1 MNTKPSSRLS
11 KVDRDP
17 FFFMGFLTLV
27 VGAMYIFSLVND
39 PKLRQPDI
47 FIVFTLLVGIHVILH
62 WYLYRIAERSPA
74 WVTGY
79 ILLQGLLA
87 FAISV
92 ISGAL
97 GMVFAL
103 FMGLI
108 GESVGLL
115 GIKRWGLL
123 ALTYYLILSM
133 ICFANLTGIN
143 SVGGYWLMTIPV
155 VIFIVIYVTMY
166 MRQAEAREQAQVLLV
181 ELETANR
188 QLSEYAD
195 RVEDLTIAN
204 ERQRMAR
211 ELHDTLSQG
220 LAGLILQLE
229 AADANLATDRSD
241 KARVI
246 IQQSMQQARATL
258 ESSRRAIDNL
268 RQPEPENLEGAI
280 RREITQFSE
289 YSGIPCEIR
298 LEIPG
303 RYLEE
308 IQEAVVRSVAEAL
321 NNIARH
327 AEAQKVEIS
336 ALCENGSLSLI
347 LKDDGKGF
355 DPENIP
361 AGHYGIMGIRERIR
375 LVGGQLEIKSSSQ
388 GGTTLILTIPVNT
401 EEE

>member
-1 MNTKPSSRLS
+1 MNTKPSSHLS

-17 FFFMGFLTLV
+17 LIFMGFLTLV
-27 VGAMYIFSLVND
+27 VGALYVISLVNV
-39 PKLRQPDI
+39 PELRQPET

-62 WYLYRIAERSPA
+62 WYLYRIAERSSA

-87 FAISV
+87 FVISV

-133 ICFANLTGIN
+133 ICFANLTGID

-166 MRQAEAREQAQVLLV
+166 MRQAEAREQAQALLV
-181 ELETANR
+181 ELETVNR

-229 AADANLATDRSD
+229 AADANLAADRSD

-268 RQPEPENLEGAI
+268 RQPEPESLEEAI

-289 YSGIPCEIR
+289 YSGIPCETR

-308 IQEAVVRSVAEAL
+308 VQEAVVRSVAEAL

-336 ALCENGSLSLI
+336 AVSENGGLRLV

-355 DPENIP
+355 DPDNIP
-361 AGHYGIMGIRERIR
+361 TGHYGILGIRERIR
-375 LVGGQLEIKSSSQ
+375 LVGGQMEINSSSQ
-388 GGTTLILTIPVNT
+388 SGTTLILTIPLND

>member
-1 MNTKPSSRLS
+1 MNKTTKSEFH

-17 FFFMGFLTLV
+17 LLFMGFLTLI
-27 VGAMYIFSLVND
+27 VGTMYIVTLINV
-39 PKLRQPDI
+39 PAVRQPLT
-47 FIVFTLLVGIHVILH
+47 FIIFTLLVIIHVVLH
-62 WYLYRIAERSPA
+62 WFLYKIVVLPGR
-74 WVTGY
+74 WVAVY
-79 ILLQGLLA
+79 IIGQGILA
-87 FAISV
+87 FTITMISNWT
-92 ISGAL
+92 

-115 GIKRWGLL
+115 GLKRWGML
-123 ALTYYLILSM
+123 AIAYYLALSM
-133 ICFANLTGIN
+133 IAFTLLLGPD
-143 SVGGYWLMTIPV
+143 SVGWWALGTIPV
-155 VIFIVIYVTMY
+155 VIFIVIYVTLY
-166 MRQAEAREQAQVLLV
+166 SRQAEAREQAQKLLID
-181 ELETANR
+181 LEKANQ

-195 RVEDLTIAN
+195 RVEDLTISN

-229 AADANLATDRSD
+229 AADANLANDRSER
-241 KARVI
+241 ARVI

-268 RQPEPENLEGAI
+268 RQPEPESLEGAI
-280 RREITQFSE
+280 QREATQFSE
-289 YSGIPCEIR
+289 YSGIPCNLR

-308 IQEAVVRSVAEAL
+308 IQEAVIRSISEAL

-327 AEAQKVEIS
+327 ADAQKVELS
-336 ALCENGSLSLI
+336 ALSENGSLRLI

-355 DPENIP
+355 DPDNIP
-361 AGHYGIMGIRERIR
+361 AGHYGILGIRERIR
-375 LVGGQLEIKSSSQ
+375 LVGGQMEINSSSQ
-388 GGTTLILTIPVNT
+388 SGTTLKLTIPLND

>member
-1 MNTKPSSRLS
+1 MNTKPSHHLS

-27 VGAMYIFSLVND
+27 VGTMYIITLVNI
-39 PKLRQPDI
+39 PELRRPVTL
-47 FIVFTLLVGIHVILH
+47 IVFTLLVGTHVILH

-79 ILLQGLLA
+79 IILQGLLA
-87 FAISV
+87 FVISV

-166 MRQAEAREQAQVLLV
+166 VRQSEARSQAQALAV
-181 ELETANR
+181 ELEKANQ

-229 AADANLATDRSD
+229 AADANLANDRSD
-241 KARVI
+241 TARVI

-268 RQPEPENLEGAI
+268 RQPEPESLEDAI
-280 RREITQFSE
+280 QREVTQFSE

-308 IQEAVVRSVAEAL
+308 IQEAVIRSISEAL

-336 ALCENGSLSLI
+336 AFSENSCLRLI

-355 DPENIP
+355 DPDNIP
-361 AGHYGIMGIRERIR
+361 TGHYGILGIRERIR
-375 LVGGQLEIKSSSQ
+375 LVGGQMEINSSSQ
-388 GGTTLILTIPVNT
+388 SGTTLILTIPLND

>member
-1 MNTKPSSRLS
+1 MKNQTSADLS

-17 FFFMGFLTLV
+17 FIFMGFLTLV
-27 VGAMYIFSLVND
+27 VGAMYVITLVNV
-39 PKLRQPDI
+39 PELRQPVT
-47 FIVFTLLVGIHVILH
+47 FIVFTLLTGIHVILH

-79 ILLQGLLA
+79 IILQGLLA
-87 FAISV
+87 FVISV

-115 GIKRWGLL
+115 GINRWGLL

-155 VIFIVIYVTMY
+155 VISVVIYVTLY
-166 MRQAEAREQAQVLLV
+166 MRQTEARSQAQTLLL
-181 ELETANR
+181 ELERANR

-229 AADANLATDRSD
+229 AADANLAADRSE

-258 ESSRRAIDNL
+258 EIFQTGN
-268 RQPEPENLEGAI
+268 
-280 RREITQFSE
+280 
-289 YSGIPCEIR
+289 
-298 LEIPG
+298 
-303 RYLEE
+303 
-308 IQEAVVRSVAEAL
+308 
-321 NNIARH
+321 
-327 AEAQKVEIS
+327 
-336 ALCENGSLSLI
+336 
-347 LKDDGKGF
+347 
-355 DPENIP
+355 
-361 AGHYGIMGIRERIR
+361 
-375 LVGGQLEIKSSSQ
+375 
-388 GGTTLILTIPVNT
+388 
-401 EEE
+401 

>member
-1 MNTKPSSRLS
+1 MNTKPSSFLP

-27 VGAMYIFSLVND
+27 VGIMYVVTLITV
-39 PKLRQPDI
+39 PEVRQPATVI
-47 FIVFTLLVGIHVILH
+47 IFTLLVNVHIILH
-62 WYLYRIAERSPA
+62 WYLYRIAERSSI
-74 WVTGY
+74 WVAGY
-79 ILLQGLLA
+79 IILQGLLA
-87 FAISV
+87 MV
-92 ISGAL
+92 ISFISGTV
-97 GMVFAL
+97 GMVFAM

-123 ALTYYLILSM
+123 ALIYYLLLSF
-133 ICFANLTGIN
+133 ICFANFAGLT
-143 SVGGYWLMTIPV
+143 SVGWWALGTIPI
-155 VIFIVIYVTMY
+155 VIFIVIYVTLY
-166 MRQAEAREQAQVLLV
+166 VRQSEARSQAQRLLI
-181 ELETANR
+181 ELEQANR

-229 AADANLATDRSD
+229 AADANLVNDRPER
-241 KARVI
+241 ARVI

-268 RQPEPENLEGAI
+268 RQPEPKSLEDAI
-280 RREITQFSE
+280 LREVNQFSE
-289 YSGIPCEIR
+289 YSGIPCETR

-308 IQEAVVRSVAEAL
+308 IQEAVIRSISEAL

-327 AEAQKVEIS
+327 AEAQKVELS
-336 ALCENGSLSLI
+336 ALSENGSLRLI

-361 AGHYGIMGIRERIR
+361 AGHYGILGIRERIQ
-375 LVGGQLEIKSSSQ
+375 LVGGQMEINSSSQ
-388 GGTTLILTIPVNT
+388 TGTTLTLTIPIND

>member
-1 MNTKPSSRLS
+1 MT
-11 KVDRDP
+11 
-17 FFFMGFLTLV
+17 
-27 VGAMYIFSLVND
+27 
-39 PKLRQPDI
+39 
-47 FIVFTLLVGIHVILH
+47 
-62 WYLYRIAERSPA
+62 
-74 WVTGY
+74 
-79 ILLQGLLA
+79 
-87 FAISV
+87 
-92 ISGAL
+92 
-97 GMVFAL
+97 FAL
-103 FMGLI
+103 FMGMI

-115 GIKRWGLL
+115 GIKRRGLL
-123 ALTYYLILSM
+123 ALAYYLTLSM
-133 ICFANLTGIN
+133 ISFVNY
-143 SVGGYWLMTIPV
+143 VGMDSLGWWALGNVPI

-166 MRQAEAREQAQVLLV
+166 MRQIEARAQAQALAM
-181 ELETANR
+181 ELEKANQ

-229 AADANLATDRSD
+229 AADANLANDRSE

-280 RREITQFSE
+280 QREITQFSE

-303 RYLEE
+303 RFLEE
-308 IQEAVVRSVAEAL
+308 IQEAVIRSVAEAL

-336 ALCENGSLSLI
+336 AMSENGSLMII

-361 AGHYGIMGIRERIR
+361 AGHYGILGIRERIR

-388 GGTTLILTIPVNT
+388 SGTTLIVTIPVND

>member
-1 MNTKPSSRLS
+1 MKNQTSANFS

-27 VGAMYIFSLVND
+27 VGTMYIITLVNV
-39 PKLRQPDI
+39 PELRQPVT
-47 FIVFTLLVGIHVILH
+47 FIVFTLLTGIHVFLH

-79 ILLQGLLA
+79 IILQGLLA
-87 FAISV
+87 FVISV

-133 ICFANLTGIN
+133 ICFTNLTGIN
-143 SVGGYWLMTIPV
+143 SVGGYWLVTILV
-155 VIFIVIYVTMY
+155 VIFIVIYVSMY
-166 MRQAEAREQAQVLLV
+166 MRQAEARTQAQALAL
-181 ELETANR
+181 ELEKANQ

-229 AADANLATDRSD
+229 AADANLSANHPE
-241 KARVI
+241 KARAIV
-246 IQQSMQQARATL
+246 QQTMDHARATL
-258 ESSRRAIDNL
+258 ESSRQAIDNL
-268 RQPEPENLEGAI
+268 RQPEPEGLEDAI
-280 RREITQFSE
+280 RHEANHFSD
-289 YSGIPCEIR
+289 STGIPCDLHLDLPHPLADSIKDAA
-298 LEIPG
+298 I
-303 RYLEE
+303 
-308 IQEAVVRSVAEAL
+308 RSVLEAL

-327 AEAQKVEIS
+327 AEAHKVDLT
-336 ALCENGSLSLI
+336 ASLGDHI
-347 LKDDGKGF
+347 LKLSIKDDGKGF
-355 DPENIP
+355 DPNNIP
-361 AGHYGIMGIRERIR
+361 AGHYGILGIRERIR
-375 LVGGQLEIKSSSQ
+375 LAGGQLEIISSPNE
-388 GGTTLILTIPVNT
+388 GTTLKIQIPIDDL
-401 EEE
+401 ES

>member
-1 MNTKPSSRLS
+1 MKTKPSSHLS

-47 FIVFTLLVGIHVILH
+47 FIVFTLLVGIHVLLH

-92 ISGAL
+92 ISGTL

-229 AADANLATDRSD
+229 AADANLATNRSD

-268 RQPEPENLEGAI
+268 RQPEPESLEEAI

-336 ALCENGSLSLI
+336 ALCENGSLRS
-347 LKDDGKGF
+347 
-355 DPENIP
+355 
-361 AGHYGIMGIRERIR
+361 H
-375 LVGGQLEIKSSSQ
+375 SQ
-388 GGTTLILTIPVNT
+388 G
-401 EEE
+401 

>member
-1 MNTKPSSRLS
+1 
-11 KVDRDP
+11 
-17 FFFMGFLTLV
+17 MGFLTLV
-27 VGAMYIFSLVND
+27 VGIMYITTIINV
-39 PKLRQPDI
+39 PAVRQPLTIII
-47 FIVFTLLVGIHVILH
+47 FTVLVIIHLVLH
-62 WYLYRIAERSPA
+62 WCLYLVAALSGRWIAL
-74 WVTGY
+74 Y
-79 ILLQGLLA
+79 IIGQGILA
-87 FAISV
+87 FSIAMISNWT
-92 ISGAL
+92 

-123 ALTYYLILSM
+123 ALSYYMILTLIS
-133 ICFANLTGIN
+133 FAYF
-143 SVGGYWLMTIPV
+143 VGPTSIGWWALGTAPV
-155 VIFIVIYVTMY
+155 ILFIVIYVTMY
-166 MRQAEAREQAQVLLV
+166 TRQSEARAQAQALLI
-181 ELETANR
+181 ELEQANR

-229 AADANLATDRSD
+229 AVDANLANDRSD
-241 KARVI
+241 RARVI

-258 ESSRRAIDNL
+258 ESSRQAIDNL
-268 RQPEPENLEGAI
+268 RQPEPENLQEAI
-280 RREITQFSE
+280 QKQVSQFTE
-289 YSGIPCEIR
+289 YSGIPCETR

-308 IQEAVVRSVAEAL
+308 IQEAAIRSVAEAL

-336 ALCENGSLSLI
+336 ALSENGNLRFMI
-347 LKDDGKGF
+347 KDDGKGF

-361 AGHYGIMGIRERIR
+361 AGHYGILGIRERIR
-375 LVGGQLEIKSSSQ
+375 LVGGQLQINSSSQ
-388 GGTTLILTIPVNT
+388 SGTTLILTIPVS
-401 EEE
+401 EEEE

>member
-1 MNTKPSSRLS
+1 M
-11 KVDRDP
+11 DRDP

-27 VGAMYIFSLVND
+27 VGTMYIVTLVNV
-39 PKLRQPDI
+39 PELRQPVT

-79 ILLQGLLA
+79 IILQGLLA
-87 FAISV
+87 FVISV
-92 ISGAL
+92 ISGTL
-97 GMVFAL
+97 GLVFAL

-143 SVGGYWLMTIPV
+143 SIGGYWLVTIGV

-166 MRQAEAREQAQVLLV
+166 MRQTEAREQAQALLL
-181 ELETANR
+181 ELEKANR

-229 AADANLATDRSD
+229 ATDANLATDRSD
-241 KARVI
+241 KAREI

-268 RQPEPENLEGAI
+268 RQPEPKSLEGAI

-289 YSGIPCEIR
+289 YSGLPCETR

-336 ALCENGSLSLI
+336 ALSENGSLRLV

-361 AGHYGIMGIRERIR
+361 AGHYGILGIRERIR
-375 LVGGQLEIKSSSQ
+375 LVGGQMEINSSSQ
-388 GGTTLILTIPVNT
+388 SGTTLILTIPLND